1 MSHNKLYIVFLLF
14 ISSLCSSLTHSAWAQ
29 DTTVIVDYNE
39 PKKYEIG
46 GVVVEGAKTT
56 DEDAIKS
63 VAGLQAG
70 KVVTIPGQEVTDAIT
85 TLWELNLFTNVEI
98 YLERTLGEIAFLKIK
113 VEERPRYARHSYRNI
128 KKRYHDDMNDVV
140 TKFLSKGSIVT
151 ANTINN
157 IETGIEEYFAEK
169 GYLDAEVKVEEM
181 DDPVLKDAVQLIIEV
196 QRNDRVKIQDISF
209 DGNTNVKARKLR
221 NKMKNT
227 RKKSRLFAKSR
238 FTEDGFDEDQE
249 SLVNYYRSLGYR
261 DMRITGDSVW
271 REEDG
276 DMQIRLDI
284 HEGQQYYFRNISWK
298 GNTLYEDAVLNNIL
312 GIEKGD
318 VYNLEELNERLT
330 FSLDGRDVGA
340 LYQDDGYL
348 FFRAEPVE
356 VAIDRDS
363 IDIEM
368 RIFEGPQATIERVV
382 ISGNDRTHEHVIRRE
397 LRTLPGKKFSRSD
410 IIRSQRQLTN
420 LGYFDPEQL
429 GINTPVN
436 PQRYTVD
443 IEYDL
448 VERPSDQLELS
459 AGWGGFSGLILTL
472 GVTFNNFSMR
482 NLWNG
487 EAWKP
492 VPVGDGQRLSLRAQ
506 TNGRFFQSYNAS
518 FTEPWLGGKKPTSFS
533 VGGAYTRINRLD
545 RAFEATG
552 YLSIARIFSGIGTR
566 LRWPDDNF
574 LINATL
580 SYENYQL
587 DDYPNQFIYDG
598 VNVSNGSYN
607 NLSIELRLARTS
619 INEQIFPTSGSE
631 IALTAKF
638 TPPYSTFRKD
648 NFYDDVSI
656 QDRFRWLEYHKWRLD
671 MDWYQTIVGKLVFR
685 ANAKIGILGYY
696 NERTGVSP
704 FERFL
709 VGGNGLNNQ
718 QVGIAGV
725 DIISLRGYEVDDLE
739 VNAGNNLATAGTAT
753 VFNKYTLE
761 LRYPI
766 SLNPSATIFVLG
778 FVQGGNAWDGLD
790 RFNPFDLRRSAGLGL
805 RVFLPMFGLLGFD
818 YGIGFDKPEL
828 TNTDANWPQYG
839 QFNLILGFEPD

>member
-356 VAIDRDS
+356 VAIDKDS